1 MRRRTGPYAVAA
13 AALALVVGIART
25 VLADPSPVPP
35 GAVIVAGDAIAAPL
49 APAGD
54 AARGRAL
61 LVARESAN
69 CILCHAIPDPAL
81 RFAGDVGPSLA
92 GIGRRLSVGAL
103 RLRVVDN
110 SRVNPLSIMPSYY
123 RTDDLDSVAPAY
135 RGKTILSAQEVEDV
149 VAYLSTLR

>member
-1 MRRRTGPYAVAA
+1 M
-13 AALALVVGIART
+13 RT
-25 VLADPSPVPP
+25 VLAERLPVPP
-35 GAVIVAGDAIAAPL
+35 GAVTVVGDAIPAPL
-49 APAGD
+49 APLGD

-61 LVARESAN
+61 LVAREGAN

-92 GIGRRLSVGAL
+92 GIGNRLSVGAL

-110 SRVNPLSIMPSYY
+110 SRLNPLSIMPSYY
-123 RTDDLDSVAPAY
+123 RTDDLDRVAPAY